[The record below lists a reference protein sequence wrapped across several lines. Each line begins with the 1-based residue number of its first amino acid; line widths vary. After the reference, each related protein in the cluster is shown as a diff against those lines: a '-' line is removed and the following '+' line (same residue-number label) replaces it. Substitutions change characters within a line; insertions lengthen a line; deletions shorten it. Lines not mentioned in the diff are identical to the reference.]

1 MPGCGVTETSYK
13 DVLKTPFLNIRRF
26 LKGADQM
33 PGKRP
38 TRRTQR
44 YRVTLRLGPRD
55 EALLRELERTVGHGS
70 RTSLLTDA
78 LRHFYWSVVVKDQPV
93 WLNLPRDTAAS
104 QQVETEPATGRKAV
118 R

>member
-1 MPGCGVTETSYK
+1 
-13 DVLKTPFLNIRRF
+13 
-26 LKGADQM
+26 M

-38 TRRTQR
+38 TMRTQR

-55 EALLRELERTVGHGS
+55 EALLRELERTIGHGT

-93 WLNLPRDTAAS
+93 WISLPSNTAAS
-104 QQVETEPATGRKAV
+104 DRVETKSQTGRTAAAT